1 MCIYDYIILKKNQN
15 SMHLNIGLCSLPLY
29 GLSVMSQKCFR
40 NRLMSLLV
48 CINSQVKFSCFRA
61 LASEMSN
68 STLFFL
74 ATPLGFQSIHKGK
87 LELT

>member
-1 MCIYDYIILKKNQN
+1 
-15 SMHLNIGLCSLPLY
+15 
-29 GLSVMSQKCFR
+29 
-40 NRLMSLLV
+40 MSLLV